1 MSFVVTYSRNQCIPG
16 NSSANTIDFICCSL
30 SLSLSP
36 SLSLPFSLSVSH
48 THTHKWSDASVD
60 KPGIC
65 VTSLLSCRDK
75 EMNRRLQE
83 AEQKYRE
90 ERGRMV
96 LLEQT
101 LENMNLDSNKGQW
114 QRNVT
119 GWTDDVKQ
127 KLNRYNHLLDPLPL
141 QIPLMAAWSHSVL
154 PVWFLRVAFFFL
166 RLKISKNVLLIMT
179 SISSIWQTWAC
190 VAAGTLPVGSNLC
203 VGTVEACSCCSHD
216 CFYSWGKGEAPRA
229 LLKSTLHRDLW
240 LCSDVMRQVKHVS
253 LQARWQPSATH

>member
-1 MSFVVTYSRNQCIPG
+1 M
-16 NSSANTIDFICCSL
+16 NSWASV
-30 SLSLSP
+30 
-36 SLSLPFSLSVSH
+36 SVSH
-48 THTHKWSDASVD
+48 THTHKWSDAAVD

-75 EMNRRLQE
+75 ETNRRLQE

-127 KLNRYNHLLDPLPL
+127 ILSAFTRSPPAANSLGGSLKPLCL
-141 QIPLMAAWSHSVL
+141 ACVISACG
-154 PVWFLRVAFFFL
+154 FFFL
-166 RLKISKNVLLIMT
+166 GLKISKNVLLIMT
-179 SISSIWQTWAC
+179 SISSIWPTWAC

-240 LCSDVMRQVKHVS
+240 LCCDVMRQVKHVS
-253 LQARWQPSATH
+253 LQAPWQPTATH